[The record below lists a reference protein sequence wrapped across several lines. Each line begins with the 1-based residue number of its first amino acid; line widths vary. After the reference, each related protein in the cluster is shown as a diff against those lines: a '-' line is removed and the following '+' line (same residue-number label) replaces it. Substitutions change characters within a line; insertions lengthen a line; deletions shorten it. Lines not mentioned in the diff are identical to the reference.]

1 MNPLFGSL
9 TMPSVEAFLIGWK
22 RLEAYWSQAIYAFD
36 VRSTGMNTI
45 KEKQKTLYNMFG
57 LLYVN
62 GVIAHGSYYMPSK
75 WNRQHNWTLQ

>member
-57 LLYVN
+57 LLYTT
-62 GVIAHGSYYMPSK
+62 YYSQLCQRRYRPWILLYAK
-75 WNRQHNWTLQ
+75 QVE